1 MQSGA
6 NMNKIMETQPFRE
19 QRQLE
24 HLSSPHDERP
34 ALRYYDALTVLAA
47 TVAVCTNM
55 LALKVTRI
63 GPLTF
68 GAAVVFFPITYI
80 LGDVLTEVYGFQRA
94 RRVIWLSF
102 GAMLFAAVMSWAVLA
117 MPAASEKLE
126 IQQHYEAVFS
136 STPRIFAASL
146 LAFLV
151 GDFLNSI
158 ILARRKVIDQGRA
171 YWKRAILSTVV
182 GQAADSLLFYPLA
195 FAGVWSW
202 DLIWTIMAT
211 HYSLKVGIE
220 VVGVPFSYQLVTFLK
235 RAEGVDH
242 YDRIADLNPFGL
254 SVESQEET
262 HGTTEK
268 IEEVAFGKRDID

>member
-1 MQSGA
+1 MQL
-6 NMNKIMETQPFRE
+6 KV
-19 QRQLE
+19 
-24 HLSSPHDERP
+24 LSSPHDDRHP
-34 ALRYYDALTVLAA
+34 LRYYDMLTVLAT

-55 LALKVTRI
+55 LVLKVTHI
-63 GPLTF
+63 AGITF

-80 LGDVLTEVYGFQRA
+80 LGDVLTEVYGFRRA

-102 GAMLFAAVMSWAVLA
+102 GAMMFAAMMSWAVLA
-117 MPAASEKLE
+117 MPTAPQSVEMQK
-126 IQQHYEAVFS
+126 HYVAVFS

-158 ILARRKVIDQGRA
+158 VMARQKVIDQGRA
-171 YWKRAILSTVV
+171 YWKRAILSTVI
-182 GQAADSLLFYPLA
+182 GQAADSLIFYPLA

-202 DLIWTIMAT
+202 DLIWRIMVA

-220 VVGVPFSYQLVTFLK
+220 VAGVPLSYRVVVFLK

-242 YDRIADLNPFGL
+242 YDRFDDLNPFGL
-254 SVESQEET
+254 SVEDDES
-262 HGTTEK
+262 
-268 IEEVAFGKRDID
+268 GKCE